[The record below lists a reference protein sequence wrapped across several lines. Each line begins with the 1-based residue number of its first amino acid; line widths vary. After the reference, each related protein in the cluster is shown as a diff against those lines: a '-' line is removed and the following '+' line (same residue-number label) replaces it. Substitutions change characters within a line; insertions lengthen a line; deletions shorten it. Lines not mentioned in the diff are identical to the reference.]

1 MEYDV
6 NKNEIENEKEETFK
20 KEISNIKS
28 FTQKLSD
35 MYDKEFNEAFK
46 QILILSKEGFMDFIT
61 NGINY
66 LLNELYG
73 ENIFENQKV
82 KEIQKKNISIIDKNY
97 ENHFQKINKTWLNF
111 SKIKNNNNENTKNY
125 YLTNFRKHCC
135 DTDDI
140 AFHNCQ
146 IEPNSKFISVE
157 ENKNIKY
164 VICTIC
170 KMVYFSNFILC
181 YCSHCHCDY
190 YSSILSKNENP
201 NLLIA
206 TWKNYH
212 CHKLINEKMKCIKCK
227 SDFYINLQTRMLNC
241 LNKKCNFIIKPS
253 RVLWTCTIC
262 KEDFKS
268 EAIIY
273 NPLQY
278 EYLKQ
283 IIKETLMTK
292 QKAHPIRMPCC
303 KLNTYFT
310 EYYHKKEC
318 NGILYSGELDHKL
331 IIVCSKCKAINF
343 YDRFIWTC
351 PKCGMRFR
359 DKNVMKKKTFVHMYQ
374 NKNYH
379 SMSLNIQSERP
390 YFFSSSRKGSQNDS
404 EKTKEG
410 SENKNNEKRKRAKT
424 NLFDILERRRKNSE
438 NNRNVSNNNEYHFL
452 KSERKITDDN
462 KLISNYQFDERN
474 SSPIKNNDIR
484 RKLINMKQDNL
495 FDVWKKR
502 NEKKENIK
510 PVKIGRNERRNI
522 EKRGRFKTDGFIN
535 ENNNNNNIN
544 INNNIDNNN
553 YDRNR
558 KFNRIIKS
566 NEENEKKNNDLKEIK
581 GPSRREERLRIL
593 REEREKKEKEE
604 KEEKERIEKE
614 ERDKNEKED
623 KKIFNNDRYDQI
635 IARRQK
641 ENEEKARKKKEEK
654 EQKEKEDIEKKEK
667 LKRELKLKEE
677 EERLKKEKEEEKLKK
692 EEEKRLK
699 EEEEERIK
707 KEKEEEER
715 IKKEKEEEERIKKE
729 KEEEEERIRKE
740 KEEEEERL
748 KKEKEEE
755 K

>member
-374 NKNYH
+374 NKNFH

-404 EKTKEG
+404 EKTKEE
-410 SENKNNEKRKRAKT
+410 SENKNNKRKRAKT

-502 NEKKENIK
+502 K
-510 PVKIGRNERRNI
+510 
-522 EKRGRFKTDGFIN
+522 
-535 ENNNNNNIN
+535 
-544 INNNIDNNN
+544 
-553 YDRNR
+553 Y
-558 KFNRIIKS
+558 
-566 NEENEKKNNDLKEIK
+566 
-581 GPSRREERLRIL
+581 
-593 REEREKKEKEE
+593 
-604 KEEKERIEKE
+604 
-614 ERDKNEKED
+614 
-623 KKIFNNDRYDQI
+623 
-635 IARRQK
+635 
-641 ENEEKARKKKEEK
+641 
-654 EQKEKEDIEKKEK
+654 
-667 LKRELKLKEE
+667 
-677 EERLKKEKEEEKLKK
+677 
-692 EEEKRLK
+692 
-699 EEEEERIK
+699 
-707 KEKEEEER
+707 
-715 IKKEKEEEERIKKE
+715 
-729 KEEEEERIRKE
+729 
-740 KEEEEERL
+740 
-748 KKEKEEE
+748 
-755 K
+755 